1 MLTSIREGVPKTGY
15 NTPPRFVRSHL
26 YSAAQLTL
34 ADKNPGDD
42 TAHEKFQAIGAAY
55 QVLSDDDL
63 RKQYDKY
70 GKDHAQPSDGF
81 ADPAEFFGTIFGG
94 EAFVDLIGEISLMK
108 DLTKTMDIT
117 MQESMEDEEEFPG
130 EQAAKF
136 ESAEAEK
143 ARMAAGETGESSAPA
158 AAFVSDEKPPPS
170 YSEKPAASP
179 VPSGTSTPQRRAQGI
194 PIRAAIMDKTE
205 EDAQMAAAGLTAE
218 EQELRKKEKKKGGLS
233 KAQREELAKYEQE
246 RARIR
251 KERVDTLAKKLIDRI
266 SIWTEIDQKS
276 PDVTRA
282 FQEKTRLEV
291 ENLKMES
298 FGLDILH
305 AIGQTYLQKA
315 TALLK
320 SQKFLGIGGFFSRL
334 KDKGTLAKETW
345 NTISSAIDAQ
355 MTMEEM
361 AKAEEKGGEEW
372 TDEKKVEYERRVT
385 GKILTAA
392 WRGSK
397 FEIQSVLRDVCD
409 EVLNDKRVPMT
420 KRLERAQA
428 LVISGEV
435 YSKVCLPVFP
445 FNTLWVYLFCCGWI
459 LTRNRQHATQKKKAT
474 TWLSS
479 SWSPKQ
485 QPRKNPRRR
494 ARTRTRRSLST
505 HMDTLGILTRRLRRP
520 LMRRMCR
527 RLSDLWRTQRGWR
540 LSDSAQERK
549 WESGLR
555 CGGRGELGRALCF
568 VSCVLRFAYSIPTC
582 EVRAYVRIY
591 HRSFY
596 FT

>member
-1 MLTSIREGVPKTGY
+1 MVLDTAYYDALGVKPDATELEIKKAY
-15 NTPPRFVRSHL
+15 RK
-26 YSAAQLTL
+26 L
-34 ADKNPGDD
+34 AIVTHPDKNPGDD
-42 TAHEKFQAIGAAY
+42 TAHAKFQAIGEAY
-55 QVLSDDDL
+55 QVLSNTDL
-63 RKQYDKY
+63 RKQYDKF
-70 GKDHAQPSDGF
+70 GKDHAQPSEGF

-117 MQESMEDEEEFPG
+117 MQEQEQEQREEAGVAEEFPG
-130 EQAAKF
+130 EAEAKQTSLAEEQARQ
-136 ESAEAEK
+136 ESA
-143 ARMAAGETGESSAPA
+143 AGVGGSTVPGVS
-158 AAFVSDEKPPPS
+158 VSDAPDADHLS
-170 YSEKPAASP
+170 TASTAFEKPAAAAKPAVSP
-179 VPSGTSTPQRRAQGI
+179 SGSGTSTPRRTGI
-194 PIRAAIMDKTE
+194 PMRQAIMDKTE
-205 EDAQMAAAGLTAE
+205 EDAQMSAAGLTQE

-233 KAQREELAKYEQE
+233 KAQREELAAYEME
-246 RARIR
+246 RAKIR
-251 KERVDTLAKKLIDRI
+251 KERVDTLAKKLVDRI
-266 SIWTEIDQKS
+266 SIWTETDKG
-276 PDVTRA
+276 PDVTKA

-372 TDEKKVEYERRVT
+372 TDEKKNEYERRVT

-409 EVLNDKRVPMT
+409 EILNDKKVPMS

-428 LVISGEV
+428 LVISGEIYAKAQRNPEEEGDYMAFEQLV
-435 YSKVCLPVFP
+435 AEAAAKKEKGKDKKGKDSHKKDTTTAHDVVDDVPNVPKV
-445 FNTLWVYLFCCGWI
+445 
-459 LTRNRQHATQKKKAT
+459 
-474 TWLSS
+474 
-479 SWSPKQ
+479 
-485 QPRKNPRRR
+485 
-494 ARTRTRRSLST
+494 
-505 HMDTLGILTRRLRRP
+505 
-520 LMRRMCR
+520 
-527 RLSDLWRTQRGWR
+527 
-540 LSDSAQERK
+540 
-549 WESGLR
+549 
-555 CGGRGELGRALCF
+555 
-568 VSCVLRFAYSIPTC
+568 
-582 EVRAYVRIY
+582 
-591 HRSFY
+591 
-596 FT
+596 